1 MTAISWVTSLQK
13 SVSHPISSSSAPCCH
28 QWTRS
33 LAEFDFRSDTV
44 TSPTPSMLA
53 SLCNASLGDDVYQ
66 ESTTTNALSA
76 RIAKLFEKE
85 AALFVLSGTMGNQL
99 CIRALLEQPP
109 YSVLCDHRAHIYAD
123 EAGATALISQA
134 TVTPVIPRNGLYLTL
149 EDVKRHVI
157 ISDDIHYAPTKI
169 ICLENTVWG
178 VVHPLN
184 EIRRICAFA
193 REHGISVHLDGA
205 RLWNACSLP
214 DAPSLAEYAR
224 EVDSV
229 SVCVSKSLGAPVG
242 SFIVGSGKLVAKANH
257 MRKLLGGGIRQAG
270 ILTAMAEV
278 GLDEVFLAGR
288 LGESNAYAKEVKAAW
303 LRCGGKITLPVDTN
317 AVWIDLEGRGISLD
331 IWQQV
336 GEEMG
341 VKLGGE
347 RIMCHFQNS
356 AEAIKR
362 LEDVMK
368 EACRRADAAELGREK
383 GRDHKVVPKSY
394 LGSKL

>member
-1 MTAISWVTSLQK
+1 MNP
-13 SVSHPISSSSAPCCH
+13 VSHPISYASTSLNNEWS
-28 QWTRS
+28 RS
-33 LAEFDFRSDTV
+33 PAEFDFRSDTV

-53 SLCNASLGDDVYQ
+53 ALSTASLGDDVYQ
-66 ESTTTNALSA
+66 ESTTTNALAA
-76 RIAKLFEKE
+76 RIAKLLGKE
-85 AALFVLSGTMGNQL
+85 SALFVLSGTMGNQL

-109 YSVLCDHRAHIYAD
+109 YSVLCDHRAHIYAN

-134 TVTPVIPRNGLYLTL
+134 TTTPVIPRNGLYLTL
-149 EDVKRHVI
+149 EDVKKHI
-157 ISDDIHYAPTKI
+157 ILSDDIHYARTRI

-178 VVHPLN
+178 VIHPLD
-184 EIRRICAFA
+184 EIKRICWFA
-193 REHGISVHLDGA
+193 REHGINVHLDGA
-205 RLWNACSLP
+205 RLWNACSIP
-214 DAPSLAEYAR
+214 GAPSLAEYAS

-242 SFIVGSGKLVAKANH
+242 SFIVGSEKLVAKANH

-270 ILTAMAEV
+270 VLTAMAEV

-288 LGESNAYAKEVKAAW
+288 LRESNEHAKKVEAAW
-303 LRCGGKITLPVDTN
+303 LRCGGKVVLPVDTN
-317 AVWIDLEGRGISLD
+317 TVWIDLEGRGVSVE

-347 RIMCHFQNS
+347 RIVCHFQNS

-362 LEDVMK
+362 LEAVMK
-368 EACRRADAAELGREK
+368 EACRRAVAVELDGQK
-383 GRDHKVVPKSY
+383 GKTD
-394 LGSKL
+394 